1 VLDTTLPTPVPPPG
15 GGESL
20 ALTGCRLFCRSQIAH
35 LDQPVPWLWH
45 GYVARYHLTL
55 LTGQWKIGKTTL
67 LAALLA
73 RLGDGGELAG
83 RPVTPGRAVVITE
96 EGAGLWLKR
105 LAKHGIGDWVRFA
118 FNPFVRKPLPR
129 QWQYLLDDLA
139 ALHRDRRIDL
149 VVIDPLAVVLPGR
162 EEASAAAMTDALR
175 PVRALA
181 AGGPGVLLLHH
192 PRKGY
197 ALGGQGARGT
207 GALPAFVDFLLEIH
221 WPAAGE
227 DRRRR
232 LLAWSRHEE
241 TPRRVLV
248 ELSADGRD
256 YATVEMKP
264 DDPDDEVQRVL
275 EGLLRASPGLTAR
288 EVAERWPARAERP
301 QWRALRHRL
310 QVLSDAGRLL
320 RTGLGHRFAPY
331 RYELADTGSAAVASD
346 DVVRLAA
353 NGVYNSD

>member
-15 GGESL
+15 DESL

-197 ALGGQGARGT
+197 ALGGQGARGRCRRSSISCWRGT
-207 GALPAFVDFLLEIH
+207 GRRRART
-221 WPAAGE
+221 AAGGCWRGRGT
-227 DRRRR
+227 RRRR
-232 LLAWSRHEE
+232 GACWSSC
-241 TPRRVLV
+241 RR
-248 ELSADGRD
+248 
-256 YATVEMKP
+256 
-264 DDPDDEVQRVL
+264 
-275 EGLLRASPGLTAR
+275 TAGITR
-288 EVAERWPARAERP
+288 RSR
-301 QWRALRHRL
+301 
-310 QVLSDAGRLL
+310 
-320 RTGLGHRFAPY
+320 
-331 RYELADTGSAAVASD
+331 
-346 DVVRLAA
+346 
-353 NGVYNSD
+353 